1 MSLALPILS
10 RHELDGQRPGQA
22 SKAGQG
28 KAWHGMGHAVHGQR
42 GGTTPLYAGA
52 SRQRVAGS
60 WIMTGRQSTLA
71 KAQRDVSGPGN
82 LAWGKNRSMDGINWS
97 IHGTCALS
105 IAKRLRDKQFLKRPA
120 ALHAPCHG
128 GSPTPPPS
136 SAFQSVS
143 SLASENSLFSIR
155 DPANLPP

>member
-28 KAWHGMGHAVHGQR
+28 MAWVTPST
-42 GGTTPLYAGA
+42 GTTPLYAGA
-52 SRQRVAGS
+52 SRQGVAGS

-128 GSPTPPPS
+128 GSPSPS